1 MGGTTAL
8 FSNTARTNTNEGEN
22 QKYYLQSSQVKHTR
36 QDSINVPKSPAF
48 YFHYKYWILSKK

>member
-8 FSNTARTNTNEGEN
+8 FSNTARTNTSEGEN